1 MKNILFLLISI
12 AVVIILW
19 TTPVLYPLKLL
30 VVFFHE
36 SSHALATVLSGGEVA
51 QLVLLKEQGGYVMSR
66 GGSRFLVLNSGYLG
80 SLIWGVIIYW
90 LSVHTRFDKA
100 ALLVL
105 GFVIALITLGFA
117 GSLFTIVFGL
127 LTGITLVL
135 VARYLS
141 QDISDFI
148 LRLIG
153 LTSMLYVP
161 LDIFSDTI
169 SRSQLNSDARMLAT
183 EYGGT
188 TIMWG
193 VVWLLISVFIIFI
206 CLRRSIFK
214 KSAIR
219 QDNL

>member
-1 MKNILFLLISI
+1 MMKNIFFLIISI

-19 TTPVLYPLKLL
+19 ATPVLYPLKLL

-36 SSHALATVLSGGEVA
+36 SSHALATIFSGGEVA

-66 GGSRFLVLNSGYLG
+66 GGSRFLTLNSGYLG
-80 SLIWGVIIYW
+80 SLLWGVIIYM
-90 LSVHTRFDKA
+90 LSVHTRFDKI
-100 ALLVL
+100 ALTIL
-105 GFVIALITLGFA
+105 GIAIALITVWFA

-127 LTGITLVL
+127 FTGITLVL

-141 QDISDFI
+141 QDISDFV

-169 SRSQLNSDARMLAT
+169 YRSQLNSDARMLAT

-188 TIMWG
+188 TILWG
-193 VVWLLISVFIIFI
+193 TIWLLISISIIFI
-206 CLRRSIFK
+206 CLRRSMFK
-214 KSAIR
+214 RSAI
-219 QDNL
+219 

>member
-1 MKNILFLLISI
+1 MMKNIFFLLISI

-36 SSHALATVLSGGEVA
+36 SSHALATILSGGDVA

-80 SLIWGVIIYW
+80 SLLWGVIIYL
-90 LSVHTRFDKA
+90 LSVHTRLDKA
-100 ALLVL
+100 ALMIL
-105 GFVIALITLGFA
+105 GIVIALITLGFA
-117 GSLFTIVFGL
+117 GSLFTIAFGIIA
-127 LTGITLVL
+127 GITLVL

-169 SRSQLNSDARMLAT
+169 SRSQLDSDARMLAI

-193 VVWLLISVFIIFI
+193 VVWLLISIIIIFI
-206 CLRRSIFK
+206 CLRRSMFK
-214 KSAIR
+214 RSAVR
-219 QDNL
+219 

>member
-1 MKNILFLLISI
+1 MKNIFFLFISI
-12 AVVIILW
+12 VLVVILW
-19 TTPVLYPLKLL
+19 ATPVLYPLKLL

-36 SSHALATVLSGGEVA
+36 SSHALATILSGGEVA

-80 SLIWGVIIYW
+80 SLLWGVIIY
-90 LSVHTRFDKA
+90 LLGVHTRLDKA
-100 ALLVL
+100 ALMIL
-105 GFVIALITLGFA
+105 GIVVILITLGFA

-127 LTGITLVL
+127 IAGITLVL

-206 CLRRSIFK
+206 CLRRSMFK
-214 KSAIR
+214 GSALH
-219 QDNL
+219 QDK

>member
-1 MKNILFLLISI
+1 MMKNIFFLLISI

-36 SSHALATVLSGGEVA
+36 SSHALATILSGGDVA

-80 SLIWGVIIYW
+80 SLLWGVIIYL
-90 LSVHTRFDKA
+90 LSVHTRLDKA
-100 ALLVL
+100 ALMIL
-105 GFVIALITLGFA
+105 GIVIALITLGFA
-117 GSLFTIVFGL
+117 GSLFTIAFGIIA
-127 LTGITLVL
+127 GITLVL

-169 SRSQLNSDARMLAT
+169 SRSQLDSDARMLAI

-193 VVWLLISVFIIFI
+193 VVWLLISVIIIFV
-206 CLRRSIFK
+206 CLRRSMFK
-214 KSAIR
+214 RSAVR
-219 QDNL
+219 